1 MKASFLLTLR
11 GRGRV
16 VSGRQKRSSSL
27 GMFCRGANLAAGC
40 MVTWGEAVMGLLVLK
55 TEQPPVPK

>member
-1 MKASFLLTLR
+1 MRASFLLTLQ

-16 VSGRQKRSSSL
+16 VSGRQKRASSL
-27 GMFCRGANLAAGC
+27 GIFCRGASWAAGG
-40 MVTWGEAVMGLLVLK
+40 MVTREEAVMGLLVLK